1 MTPEEVIKELS
12 DWANAS
18 HAYLCNREG
27 YPRGYRNGIE
37 QAKII
42 VLGILS
48 QMSVKHNKLKQ
59 KENNMSVNLYT
70 GKVYQV
76 KLSEVLVYG
85 IDSKEAMYD
94 LFQEF
99 EISHNADDEFDEKY
113 ELERSELQR
122 FRNEIVNHTEYFQE
136 RAEYFAEKLKAMNL
150 TEEQFIRV
158 LDRLINES
166 DQTNDHVLLT
176 WF

>member
-1 MTPEEVIKELS
+1 MTPEEAIKELS

-27 YPRGYRNGIE
+27 YPRGYRDGIA

-42 VLGILS
+42 VLEILS
-48 QMSVKHNKLKQ
+48 QISVKRNKLKQ

-76 KLSEVLVYG
+76 ELSEVLVCG

-99 EISHNADDEFDEKY
+99 EISHNADDEFDDEY
-113 ELERSELQR
+113 DLERSELQR
-122 FRNEIVNHTEYFQE
+122 FRNEIVNHTEHFQE
-136 RAEYFAEKLKAMNL
+136 RAEYFAEKLRAMKL
-150 TEEQFIRV
+150 TEEQFICV
-158 LDRLINES
+158 LDSLINES

>member
-1 MTPEEVIKELS
+1 MTSEEAIKELS

-37 QAKII
+37 QAKIT

-48 QMSVKHNKLKQ
+48 KISVKHNKLKQ
-59 KENNMSVNLYT
+59 KGNNMSVNLYT

-99 EISHNADDEFDEKY
+99 EISHNADDEFDNEY
-113 ELERSELQR
+113 DLERSELQR

-158 LDRLINES
+158 LDRFINES

>member
-1 MTPEEVIKELS
+1 MTSEEAIKELS

-37 QAKII
+37 QAKTT

-48 QMSVKHNKLKQ
+48 QISVKHNKLKQ

-99 EISHNADDEFDEKY
+99 EISHNADDEFDNEY
-113 ELERSELQR
+113 DLERSELQR

-158 LDRLINES
+158 LDRFINES

>member
-1 MTPEEVIKELS
+1 MPHTLIYAIAKVI
-12 DWANAS
+12 
-18 HAYLCNREG
+18 HAGIE
-27 YPRGYRNGIE
+27 NGIA

-48 QMSVKHNKLKQ
+48 QISIKHNKLKQ

-99 EISHNADDEFDEKY
+99 EISHNADDEFDDEY
-113 ELERSELQR
+113 DLERSELQR

-136 RAEYFAEKLKAMNL
+136 RAEYFAEKLKTMHL

>member
-1 MTPEEVIKELS
+1 MTPEEAIKKLN

-18 HAYLCNREG
+18 HVYLCNREG

-48 QMSVKHNKLKQ
+48 KINVKQDKIETEK
-59 KENNMSVNLYT
+59 NNMSVNLYT
-70 GKVYQV
+70 GRVYQIE
-76 KLSEVLVYG
+76 LSNVLIPG
-85 IDSKEAMYD
+85 IESKEAMYD

-99 EISHNADDEFDEKY
+99 EISHNADDEFDDEY
-113 ELERSELQR
+113 EVARSELQR
-122 FRNEIVNHTEYFQE
+122 FQNEIVNHTEYFPE
-136 RAEYFAEKLKAMNL
+136 RAEYFAEKLKAMKL

-166 DQTNDHVLLT
+166 DQTNDFVLLT